1 MTLTR
6 WELYERQLAKFRPIP
21 LKTTHSSGG
30 VEVVRCR
37 PAEGGW
43 EIFYIVTYQG
53 QEWSRWSSP
62 EGALERASNR
72 WRKERKGEPDPF
84 QPLLLEIVKG
94 EWKKV
99 EESRGG
105 KYPPARSAYEGRA
118 YLPSD
123 LDPEERMLYGD

>member
-62 EGALERASNR
+62 EGALEYALFYVSYGLSVIPL
-72 WRKERKGEPDPF
+72 KPGEKT
-84 QPLLLEIVKG
+84 PLIKWED
-94 EWKKV
+94 
-99 EESRGG
+99 
-105 KYPPARSAYEGRA
+105 YQNAPPS
-118 YLPSD
+118 
-123 LDPEERMLYGD
+123 LDEVQNLTLIP